1 MGMLKFF
8 CQFINRKIPA
18 IAGMTI
24 KKDPGLFQVQ
34 GFVSEEEF
42 FMNPI
47 GFRESSRTIMTTKKT
62 IVWIPSFALLS
73 RE

>member
-1 MGMLKFF
+1 
-8 CQFINRKIPA
+8 
-18 IAGMTI
+18 MTRNEKGRDDEY
-24 KKDPGLFQVQ
+24 KKAPDLF
-34 GFVSEEEF
+34 GSRAFVSEEEF

>member
-1 MGMLKFF
+1 MRRCKLF

-18 IAGMTI
+18 LAGMTI
-24 KKDPGLFQVQ
+24 KKDPGLLQVQ
-34 GFVSEEEF
+34 GLVSEEEF